1 MVLDYDR
8 MGNNVHSLD
17 YDPPQLSAFG
27 PPKNTRTGGA
37 RFPRQMSL
45 FHKILSQSLPCLHS
59 VKYTGVYTQ
68 LSSPRTSRRTIGSAP
83 IGCSGRGGQSGLR
96 RGVIA
101 QQDGEP
107 TSLLDLAAAKA
118 RFLRDY
124 VSPLVSRFCCEH
136 VR

>member
-1 MVLDYDR
+1 MTSSWTATEPFRFGIFFSLGTLTGAVRCLSSIKLC
-8 MGNNVHSLD
+8 HS
-17 YDPPQLSAFG
+17 PC
-27 PPKNTRTGGA
+27 
-37 RFPRQMSL
+37 PR
-45 FHKILSQSLPCLHS
+45 HS

-68 LSSPRTSRRTIGSAP
+68 LSSPRTSRRTIGSAL